1 MPRAYQVAKIDES
14 LCIGCTK
21 CIQVCPFDAIIGA
34 NKQMHVVLTSLCI
47 GCDLCLPP
55 CPVDAISLIEVSA
68 ALPVIERAQDAKK
81 RHQARKRRL
90 ARIEQEKQRHD
101 MLVIEDME
109 NVIAQ
114 SMKRAVTKNESV
126 EKNQWE
132 HHE

>member
-1 MPRAYQVAKIDES
+1 MSRAYQVAKIDES

-55 CPVDAISLIEVSA
+55 CPVDAISLIELPA
-68 ALPVIERAQDAKK
+68 ALPTIERAQDAKK

-90 ARIEQEKQRHD
+90 ARIEEEKLRRD
-101 MLVIEDME
+101 TLLIENME
-109 NVIAQ
+109 NIIAQ
-114 SMKRAVTKNESV
+114 SMKRATTKNENV
-126 EKNQWE
+126 DKNQWE